1 MQRHLL
7 HRFALGLL
15 LAGFGACASSPSR
28 DVAAVRYGA
37 EEVVV
42 RIKNFNWSDVTVYLL
57 NGTVRTRLG
66 MVTSMG
72 EAMFRLPAGL
82 LASSTNVRLILD
94 PIGST
99 VTFTTEP
106 IFVQPGQTVE
116 MNVENYLPLTNW
128 AVW

>member
-15 LAGFGACASSPSR
+15 LAGFGACASSPSQ

-42 RIKNFNWSDVTVYLL
+42 RVKNFNWSDVTVYLL

-82 LASSTNVRLILD
+82 LASSSNVRLILD